1 MPSFNNTYSSP
12 LEDLPEDL
20 LIDIETRNF
29 NNTYMEVGVEII
41 LSEEEAQLIG
51 NLGARVD
58 KHTPNLTPP
67 NRIEDIP
74 SIFVAQDAREP
85 HNNPPSSQKDGGL
98 IIKIHSPKGLPRL
111 YRVACVG
118 PLHQSEQPTL
128 LPEGVEK
135 AHGFFGLKHQRTPLG
150 TSPKQ
155 GSRPSAGETNR
166 MEVSSPEKEVRGSFR
181 SPREV
186 NITATSEGL
195 LQSKSTEATCVGAL
209 ESPRDYVTNED
220 FQNFATSVLH
230 KLDELKSSTSR
241 STEAAPDTK
250 VQEVLSQHIET
261 LKAHTEALTKVT
273 SAIDSLQTSISSLP
287 SKVYVSDAINSV
299 QVNSSFLDL
308 LKTELAEIGKEY
320 ARDLAASRYIN
331 YNSFKTE
338 IREIVDKAITIGVSP
353 YQGHPKSLATRGD
366 LRNTVAALG
375 EEVRHTSAQ
384 FMYDNKLNMQI

>member
-1 MPSFNNTYSSP
+1 
-12 LEDLPEDL
+12 
-20 LIDIETRNF
+20 
-29 NNTYMEVGVEII
+29 MEVG
-41 LSEEEAQLIG
+41 
-51 NLGARVD
+51 
-58 KHTPNLTPP
+58 
-67 NRIEDIP
+67 
-74 SIFVAQDAREP
+74 
-85 HNNPPSSQKDGGL
+85 
-98 IIKIHSPKGLPRL
+98 
-111 YRVACVG
+111 
-118 PLHQSEQPTL
+118 
-128 LPEGVEK
+128 
-135 AHGFFGLKHQRTPLG
+135 
-150 TSPKQ
+150 
-155 GSRPSAGETNR
+155 
-166 MEVSSPEKEVRGSFR
+166 SPEKEVRGSFR

-195 LQSKSTEATCVGAL
+195 LQSKSTEATCVGAS

-273 SAIDSLQTSISSLP
+273 SAIDSLQASISSLP

-338 IREIVDKAITIGVSP
+338 IHEILDKAITIGVSP

-366 LRNTVAALG
+366 LSNMVAALG

-384 FMYDNKLNMQI
+384 FMYDNKLNMQIQRKTMDKLVEHTISLQANIIGLSQKVVDEALYDKLAPFRKLSKKHTVQLRKVKLACSTESNKPSESNQDDQP